1 MSSFLCNG
9 KDLNLNDSYLRSAT
23 TSNASLEG
31 VDLTVPGVDRDE
43 PLLPAVEMKPPS
55 SGEDE
60 PVIRVVN
67 SFKSTFSDTCRKRKL
82 QLIEELLEYKYQK

>member
-60 PVIRVVN
+60 PEKRVVN
-67 SFKSTFSDTCRKRKL
+67 SFKSTFLDYL
-82 QLIEELLEYKYQK
+82 QEAEIAAD